1 MGCGWVCGGVC
12 GWGVLGCWGGGGGP
26 GCNLIRSDPSA
37 RSLCPHHSALTTL
50 PHCCTPPTAHTAL
63 LHMPQLVKDADLRVL
78 TIAPHVGAYARQ
90 IMEEQGLQVGGWERV
105 AGRVGGRG

>member
-1 MGCGWVCGGVC
+1 
-12 GWGVLGCWGGGGGP
+12 
-26 GCNLIRSDPSA
+26 
-37 RSLCPHHSALTTL
+37 
-50 PHCCTPPTAHTAL
+50 
-63 LHMPQLVKDADLRVL
+63 MPQLVKDADLRVL